1 MTKPEWGNKR
11 TCPKCG
17 ARFYDLGNS
26 DPACCIECG
35 TQWVPEAILKTK
47 QPISRDEPVVVE
59 KEAKNPDSEGDDDAD
74 LDLPEDLDI
83 DNDDDDDDDDDH
95 DDVLVDVSLDDEDS
109 DVNDIIDVTLVK
121 GDE

>member
-17 ARFYDLGNS
+17 TRFYDLGHD

-47 QPISRDEPVVVE
+47 QPISRDDPVEPE
-59 KEAKNPDSEGDDDAD
+59 KESKDDDSDDQDSDDIDIPAD
-74 LDLPEDLDI
+74 LDVAL
-83 DNDDDDDDDDDH
+83 DDDEDEDDDN

-109 DVNDIIDVTLVK
+109 DVNDIIDVSLVQ
-121 GDE
+121 GDD